1 MLPDPCSYFALQT
14 HGGTPRCNQRGLDP
28 HTQVTNVCSRVQL
41 QSRGIHFPHCII
53 PDHVYVKNEVSK
65 TFSVPDSVVCK
76 HLSSCACVC
85 VWVRLR
91 VCVVWVRVFVC
102 PHLKL
107 CLELPGTDRTIN
119 NGHLSMLLERRL
131 IYLCLCLW
139 FVPLIPPLWWLA
151 RGRCHLQIHNQST
164 NSVARHS
171 SDWKQLYPISRAY
184 VWYRF

>member
-1 MLPDPCSYFALQT
+1 M
-14 HGGTPRCNQRGLDP
+14 R
-28 HTQVTNVCSRVQL
+28 VCVVLARSVCVRVCVAE
-41 QSRGIHFPHCII
+41 SVCVRVWVRV
-53 PDHVYVKNEVSK
+53 HVCVS
-65 TFSVPDSVVCK
+65 DSVCVCVRMSGSMCVCVC
-76 HLSSCACVC
+76 LGACLCVC
-85 VWVRLR
+85 VWVRVR
-91 VCVVWVRVFVC
+91 VCLGLCVSGSVC
-102 PHLKL
+102 VCRLLKL

-131 IYLCLCLW
+131 IYLCPCLW

-171 SDWKQLYPISRAY
+171 SDWKQLYLISWAY